1 MRTFFVALSVSLACL
16 IAQAAP
22 GTAQEKKGPKPD
34 VGNGRVAWF
43 DLTTTNMAKSKE
55 FYGKLLGWKFNAM
68 EGTDLAAQIEA
79 GGTEIGTLRVAE
91 GAISHFNGVVYLQVE
106 DMPATWKKAKELGAT
121 LVPGFPF
128 DLDDGG
134 GAVGL
139 LADPV
144 GHPVGLYSR
153 TPLAAAKAGGK

>member
-1 MRTFFVALSVSLACL
+1 MRSVLVVLSVSLACL
-16 IAQAAP
+16 LGQAQP
-22 GTAQEKKGPKPD
+22 GSDKKGGPKPD
-34 VGNGRVAWF
+34 VGAGRVAWF
-43 DLTTTNMAKSKE
+43 DLTTTDMAKSKE
-55 FYGKLLGWKFNAM
+55 FYGKLLDWKFIALP
-68 EGTDLAAQIEA
+68 GTDLAATIEA

-91 GAISHFNGVVYLQVE
+91 GKLGSFNGVVYLQVA
-106 DMPATWKKAKELGAT
+106 DMPTAWKKAKELGAT

-128 DLDDGG
+128 DLDGGG

-153 TPLAAAKAGGK
+153 KPLAAKPAGK

>member
-1 MRTFFVALSVSLACL
+1 MRNALVVLSVSLACL
-16 IAQAAP
+16 IAQAQPAARK
-22 GTAQEKKGPKPD
+22 GGPKPD
-34 VGNGRVAWF
+34 VGTGRVAWF
-43 DLTTTNMAKSKE
+43 DLTTTDMAKSKE
-55 FYGKLLGWKFNAM
+55 FYAKLLGWKFNALQ
-68 EGTDLAAQIEA
+68 GTDLAATIEA

-91 GAISHFNGVVYLQVE
+91 GKIASFNGVVYLQVE
-106 DMPATWKKAKELGAT
+106 DMPAAWKKAKELGAT

-153 TPLAAAKAGGK
+153 KPLVAAKPAGK